1 MVTCLIEMLKLP
13 NLVDDVMRKH
23 YDVIFLT
30 SEYIIKI
37 ITMYIKTIFE
47 DSKEFKTVR
56 NYVSKRN
63 LFLCFFR

>member
-30 SEYIIKI
+30 SKYIIKI

-56 NYVSKRN
+56 NYVLKRN